1 MMDNFDEYKKVI
13 NVPLSIIIAS
23 IIIIIVTT
31 NMTDTNGLSALIG
44 GYSGLL
50 LGLLFVILLNQIFA
64 NTSYLDM
71 IPMIVLMMIISLMI
85 FYLAKYFERISKG
98 EVSNYYSSFSL
109 LSTVFL
115 MTQIII
121 IFNSMY
127 SRITNNNQLS
137 NKLFSDTTYSLLGLF
152 GVINM
157 LIVLTIGIILHFYST
172 QG

>member
-85 FYLAKYFERISKG
+85 FYLAKYFDRISKG

-127 SRITNNNQLS
+127 SRITNNNQMS

>member
-23 IIIIIVTT
+23 IILIIVTT

-71 IPMIVLMMIISLMI
+71 IPMIVLMMIIILMI
-85 FYLAKYFERISKG
+85 FYLAKYFDRISKG

-127 SRITNNNQLS
+127 SRITNNNQMS

>member
-1 MMDNFDEYKKVI
+1 
-13 NVPLSIIIAS
+13 
-23 IIIIIVTT
+23 
-31 NMTDTNGLSALIG
+31 MTDTNGLSALLG

-50 LGLLFVILLNQIFA
+50 MGLLFVLLLNQIFT

-71 IPMIVLMMIISLMI
+71 VPIIVLMMIIGLMI
-85 FYLAKYFERISKG
+85 FYLAKYFDRISNG
-98 EVSNYYSSFSL
+98 EVSSYYSSFSF

-121 IFNSMY
+121 IFNAMY
-127 SRITNNNQLS
+127 SRLGSNNQLS
-137 NKLFSDTTYSLLGLF
+137 NKLFSDTMYSLLGLF

>member
-1 MMDNFDEYKKVI
+1 
-13 NVPLSIIIAS
+13 
-23 IIIIIVTT
+23 
-31 NMTDTNGLSALIG
+31 MTDTNGLSALIG